1 MDAAPGV
8 IDLNADVGE
17 GFGRWS
23 LGDDDGLLD
32 VISSANVACGFH
44 AGDPRIMRHVC
55 HVAAGL
61 GVVVGAQASYPDLAG
76 FGRRFVDIDP
86 AELID
91 VVLYQVGAL
100 ERLAAVEGTSVRY
113 VKPHGA
119 LYNTIVHHEAQ
130 AAAVVEAMVAHGG
143 GLALLGLPGSVVE
156 RLAGEAGVS
165 FVAEGFADRGYTADA
180 RSFPVRSRA
189 RPTDPDDVPHRRCA
203 SRQRAHVRSACTATP
218 GAVRWRPG
226 SARGRRRRFSSRH
239 SAEPAGSGADP
250 AVRLHGRRWWST
262 TRSRR

>member
-165 FVAEGFADRGYTADA
+165 FVAEGFADRGYTADGTLVP
-180 RSFPVRSRA
+180 RSQQGA
-189 RPTDPDDVPHRRCA
+189 LLTDPDDVAAQALRLA
-203 SRQRAHVRSACTATP
+203 AAGARSICVHSDTP
-218 GAVRWRPG
+218 GAV
-226 SARGRRRRFSSRH
+226 AL
-239 SAEPAGSGADP
+239 AT
-250 AVRLHGRRWWST
+250 AVRHAVVAAGFAVEAFA
-262 TRSRR
+262 

>member
-119 LYNTIVHHEAQ
+119 LYGMAARMEHAAEAVCDAADVYQVPLMGMINTLHESIYTARGHEFIAEFYADLDYSDDGFVIITRDHPPVDTAKAAERCVRAVREGKTTSVSGKDVAVRADAICVHSDTPNAVDI
-130 AAAVVEAMVAHGG
+130 ARTVKAAVAPW
-143 GLALLGLPGSVVE
+143 L
-156 RLAGEAGVS
+156 
-165 FVAEGFADRGYTADA
+165 DA
-180 RSFPVRSRA
+180 A
-189 RPTDPDDVPHRRCA
+189 
-203 SRQRAHVRSACTATP
+203 
-218 GAVRWRPG
+218 
-226 SARGRRRRFSSRH
+226 
-239 SAEPAGSGADP
+239 
-250 AVRLHGRRWWST
+250 
-262 TRSRR
+262 